1 MPRLQTKNSSSSSS
15 AFACHNAQLH
25 PFLPLPLPLPL
36 RVRSA
41 HCFSEAAKLL
51 IKAFAFYIWRTRTH
65 THAHAHAV
73 HTGMPLYISY
83 IHIYIVYGRLP
94 PVRAF
99 WPQSRR
105 KLCNK
110 NASLLLFLLRLPG
123 DALRMPRNA
132 VKRFEPNHRLT
143 SPRPPSAPRPLAAYP
158 AHRECVRN

>member
-1 MPRLQTKNSSSSSS
+1 MKRCCATPTYKKQQQQQQRLRCTRSSM
-15 AFACHNAQLH
+15 H
-25 PFLPLPLPLPL
+25 PLPCSPL

-51 IKAFAFYIWRTRTH
+51 IKAFAFYIWRTRAHTH
-65 THAHAHAV
+65 THTNAQTV
-73 HTGMPLYISY
+73 HTGIPLYISY

-110 NASLLLFLLRLPG
+110 NASCSSFSASL
-123 DALRMPRNA
+123 
-132 VKRFEPNHRLT
+132 VTRFAYHATQSRDFSTTTHT
-143 SPRPPSAPRPLAAYP
+143 SPPIPSSSR
-158 AHRECVRN
+158 